1 MDELLDYGFEHSVI
15 KGGLCFHISE
25 IGDRYITELRIC
37 PDNLDN
43 VEIRIFK
50 LRIGFVIIPEE
61 TVLINEDGIYSG
73 VKKNYLE
80 FKEKFPSINSVE

>member
-1 MDELLDYGFEHSVI
+1 MNELLDYGFEHSVI

-25 IGDRYITELRIC
+25 KGDRYITELRIH
-37 PDNLDN
+37 PDNLDS

-50 LRIGFVIIPEE
+50 LRIGFVVVSEE
-61 TVLINEDGIYSG
+61 TIINNEDGIYSG
-73 VKKNYLE
+73 VKKNYLT

>member
-25 IGDRYITELRIC
+25 MGDRYITELRIH

-50 LRIGFVIIPEE
+50 LRIGFVIVSEE
-61 TVLINEDGIYSG
+61 IVLKNEDGIYSG
-73 VKKNYLE
+73 AKENYLT
-80 FKEKFPSINSVE
+80 FKEKFPSISSVE

>member
-1 MDELLDYGFEHSVI
+1 MNELLNYGFEHSVI
-15 KGGLCFHISE
+15 KGALCFHISE
-25 IGDRYITELRIC
+25 KEDRYITELRIR

-50 LRIGFVIIPEE
+50 LRIGFVIVSEE
-61 TVLINEDGIYSG
+61 IVLNNEDGIYSG
-73 VKKNYLE
+73 VKKNYLT